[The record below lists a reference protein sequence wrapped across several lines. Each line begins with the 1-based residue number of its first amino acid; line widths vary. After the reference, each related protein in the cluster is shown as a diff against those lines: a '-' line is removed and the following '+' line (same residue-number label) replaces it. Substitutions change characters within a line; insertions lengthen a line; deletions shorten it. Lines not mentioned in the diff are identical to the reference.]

1 MQGYIMP
8 IVNGLFQTKVLSS
21 FLKNYIMVKQLF
33 GQLNSHDSTS
43 TSIFQSILHRTV
55 RLDFLKNISDSHFPR
70 SPLRGRQSTKLSS
83 WLTRSCF
90 LSKSIFITSPLAIN
104 SPAPLSSSR
113 FLTVKLLP
121 NLRSSNVPFFK
132 IWNTLSLTLHCWFLF
147 YS

>member
-1 MQGYIMP
+1 MP

-121 NLRSSNVPFFK
+121 NLRSSNVPFFLNLK
-132 IWNTLSLTLHCWFLF
+132 YSFPHSPLLIPFL
-147 YS
+147 